1 MLRLNSLATSYLL
14 YLLVTVVCWRLLFH
28 LTQQGS
34 YMAAQQVVGEGRLL
48 LIIIENQRSEVKSAS
63 GYFNTK

>member
-1 MLRLNSLATSYLL
+1 
-14 YLLVTVVCWRLLFH
+14 
-28 LTQQGS
+28 
-34 YMAAQQVVGEGRLL
+34 MAAQQVVGEGRLL